1 MGKLIGTDPNQVP
14 ANASLGTMAFQDY
27 DVVAP
32 LLMGGRRNI
41 FINGD
46 FNIAQRGTSFTSSSG
61 GYKLDRWTSYIGEG
75 TWTVSQDDD
84 VPPGGYSK
92 SMKWLVSTADSTP
105 STATHVSTRVE
116 GQDLQGAG
124 WGTTGAKP
132 LILSFWVKSNA
143 ATRHNVEMDMY
154 HPDDSFEVAIPH
166 YQINEIDTWEFKTIV
181 IPPTSQG
188 FRNTN
193 TSGLLINIF
202 ISCGG
207 QFHAPGQTEDPSDY
221 VGFWAPS
228 NTFTNGQR
236 GFGVSG
242 IVKNLNTYVK
252 WAGMQL
258 EVDYSGTGKP
268 TPFEHRSY
276 GEELALCQRYYQQ
289 VNYASSDTH
298 NWYASGIVYDGDDA
312 FCLYPSPVQLRALP
326 TVTTSQG
333 NFTLRCG
340 GTTHTNFT
348 MQDVRTTGSSQYTFH
363 FDNSGGLTTGDAAM
377 AMVPTNHYVY
387 IDAEL

>member
-154 HPDDSFEVAIPH
+154 HPDDSFEVASPH

-188 FRNTN
+188 FRNTEA
-193 TSGLLINIF
+193 SGLLINIF

-207 QFHAPGQTEDPSDY
+207 QFHAPGSTGKDPSDY

-276 GEELALCQRYYQQ
+276 GEELALCQRYY
-289 VNYASSDTH
+289 YKRTPSS
-298 NWYASGIVYDGDDA
+298 ASGEALSLTAANTNGA
-312 FCLYPSPVQLRALP
+312 NAQPWLFLP
-326 TVTTSQG
+326 TTMRT
-333 NFTLRCG
+333 NPTMTL
-340 GTTHTNFT
+340 TY
-348 MQDVRTTGSSQYTFH
+348 SSLSNISAVSIARIGLDWFH
-363 FDNSGGLTTGDAAM
+363 INITATPASYARIIGIDWTA
-377 AMVPTNHYVY
+377 
-387 IDAEL
+387 DAEL

>member
-132 LILSFWVKSNA
+132 LILSFWVKSI
-143 ATRHNVEMDMY
+143 
-154 HPDDSFEVAIPH
+154 VA
-166 YQINEIDTWEFKTIV
+166 K
-181 IPPTSQG
+181 
-188 FRNTN
+188 
-193 TSGLLINIF
+193 
-202 ISCGG
+202 
-207 QFHAPGQTEDPSDY
+207 
-221 VGFWAPS
+221 
-228 NTFTNGQR
+228 
-236 GFGVSG
+236 G
-242 IVKNLNTYVK
+242 IK
-252 WAGMQL
+252 
-258 EVDYSGTGKP
+258 
-268 TPFEHRSY
+268 
-276 GEELALCQRYYQQ
+276 
-289 VNYASSDTH
+289 
-298 NWYASGIVYDGDDA
+298 
-312 FCLYPSPVQLRALP
+312 
-326 TVTTSQG
+326 
-333 NFTLRCG
+333 
-340 GTTHTNFT
+340 
-348 MQDVRTTGSSQYTFH
+348 
-363 FDNSGGLTTGDAAM
+363 
-377 AMVPTNHYVY
+377 
-387 IDAEL
+387 

>member
-27 DVVAP
+27 DVVTP

-61 GYKLDRWTSYIGEG
+61 GYMLDRWTSYIGEG

-84 VPPGGYSK
+84 VPGGYSK

-105 STATHVSTRVE
+105 TTATHVSTRVE

-124 WGTTGAKP
+124 WGTTRAKP

-154 HPDDSFEVAIPH
+154 HPDNSYEAAIPH

-188 FRNTN
+188 FRNTEG
-193 TSGLLINIF
+193 SGLLINIF

-207 QFHAPGQTEDPSDY
+207 QFHAPGQTGKDPSDY
-221 VGFWAPS
+221 VGFWAPP
-228 NTFTNGQR
+228 NTFTNGQIYKCM
-236 GFGVSG
+236 S
-242 IVKNLNTYVK
+242 NLEAPRCPPFTTRLRVVNTTTTK
-252 WAGMQL
+252 RHL
-258 EVDYSGTGKP
+258 EARK
-268 TPFEHRSY
+268 
-276 GEELALCQRYYQQ
+276 
-289 VNYASSDTH
+289 
-298 NWYASGIVYDGDDA
+298 
-312 FCLYPSPVQLRALP
+312 
-326 TVTTSQG
+326 
-333 NFTLRCG
+333 
-340 GTTHTNFT
+340 
-348 MQDVRTTGSSQYTFH
+348 
-363 FDNSGGLTTGDAAM
+363 
-377 AMVPTNHYVY
+377 
-387 IDAEL
+387 

>member
-46 FNIAQRGTSFTSSSG
+46 FNIAQRGTSLTSSSG

-154 HPDDSFEVAIPH
+154 HPDDSFEVASPH

-188 FRNTN
+188 FRNTEA
-193 TSGLLINIF
+193 SGLLINIF

-276 GEELALCQRYYQQ
+276 GEELALCQRYYQKFPGALQ
-289 VNYASSDTH
+289 IPGYQDGT
-298 NWYASGIVYDGDDA
+298 SGINASLKLSPNMRAATPSTDTDGSVYIWRHNGFQSQNNPA
-312 FCLYPSPVQLRALP
+312 IIVG
-326 TVTTSQG
+326 TSTI
-333 NFTLRCG
+333 N
-340 GTTHTNFT
+340 
-348 MQDVRTTGSSQYTFH
+348 GSSLTLSV
-363 FDNSGGLTTGDAAM
+363 NGWSGCVNG
-377 AMVPTNHYVY
+377 YVANLY
-387 IDAEL
+387 ISNLEIINEL

>member
-188 FRNTN
+188 FRNTEA
-193 TSGLLINIF
+193 SGLLINIF

-207 QFHAPGQTEDPSDY
+207 QFHAPGSTGKDPSDY

-276 GEELALCQRYYQQ
+276 GEELALCQRYYQKFPGALQ
-289 VNYASSDTH
+289 IPGYQDGT
-298 NWYASGIVYDGDDA
+298 SGINASLKLSPNMRAATPSTDTDGSVYIWRHNGFQSQNNPA
-312 FCLYPSPVQLRALP
+312 IIVG
-326 TVTTSQG
+326 TSTI
-333 NFTLRCG
+333 N
-340 GTTHTNFT
+340 
-348 MQDVRTTGSSQYTFH
+348 GSSLTLSV
-363 FDNSGGLTTGDAAM
+363 NGWSGCVNG
-377 AMVPTNHYVY
+377 YVANLY
-387 IDAEL
+387 ISNLEIINEL

>member
-46 FNIAQRGTSFTSSSG
+46 FNIAQRGTSLTSSSG

-188 FRNTN
+188 FRNTEA
-193 TSGLLINIF
+193 SGLLINIF

-276 GEELALCQRYYQQ
+276 GEELALCQRYYQKFPGALQ
-289 VNYASSDTH
+289 IPGYQDGT
-298 NWYASGIVYDGDDA
+298 SGINASLKLSPNMRAATPSTDTDGSVYIWRHNGFQSQNNPA
-312 FCLYPSPVQLRALP
+312 IIVG
-326 TVTTSQG
+326 TSTI
-333 NFTLRCG
+333 N
-340 GTTHTNFT
+340 
-348 MQDVRTTGSSQYTFH
+348 GSSLTLSV
-363 FDNSGGLTTGDAAM
+363 NGWSGCVNG
-377 AMVPTNHYVY
+377 YVANLY
-387 IDAEL
+387 ISNLEIINEL